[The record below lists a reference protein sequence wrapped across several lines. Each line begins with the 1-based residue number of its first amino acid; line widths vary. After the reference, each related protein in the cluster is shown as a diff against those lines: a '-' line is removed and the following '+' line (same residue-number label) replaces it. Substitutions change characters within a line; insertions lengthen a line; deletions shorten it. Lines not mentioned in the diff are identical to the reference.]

1 MPQSTFLYAVPSVLN
16 ISFPLQSDVGTL
28 THLHGPVQKSPSSKA
43 FHYGPRVHHFLLQ
56 ISTAFHVLTLES
68 LGLSLRI
75 THSRSIPWHCVADA
89 QSLACTWMKVKV
101 KVIQLCPTL
110 CDPSPWNSP
119 GQNTGVGSLSS
130 GDLPNPGIKPRS
142 PALQADSLPAKPQGK
157 PKNTEVGSLPLL
169 QGIFPAQELNQGLL
183 HCRRIQGSCQG
194 SCQGSPVSEWMNAT
208 NPIVFSV
215 TFANVLCIHFSL
227 FCVFIL
233 SFCAGLSDCTS
244 CLS

>member
-101 KVIQLCPTL
+101 KVTQLCPTL
-110 CDPSPWNSP
+110 CDPMDY
-119 GQNTGVGSLSS
+119 TVH
-130 GDLPNPGIKPRS
+130 GI
-142 PALQADSLPAKPQGK
+142 LQARILEWVAF
-157 PKNTEVGSLPLL
+157 L
-169 QGIFPAQELNQGLL
+169 QGIFPT
-183 HCRRIQGSCQG
+183 QGSNPDLLRCKQILYQL
-194 SCQGSPVSEWMNAT
+194 SHKGSPRILKWVAYLFSSRSSWPRNWARVSCIAGGFFT
-208 NPIVFSV
+208 NWAVREAHGFRS
-215 TFANVLCIHFSL
+215 CIL
-227 FCVFIL
+227 K
-233 SFCAGLSDCTS
+233 
-244 CLS
+244 

>member
-1 MPQSTFLYAVPSVLN
+1 MPQSTFLSAVPSVLN

-75 THSRSIPWHCVADA
+75 THSRSIPWQCSRHSGSSMYLNESESESHPVVSD
-89 QSLACTWMKVKV
+89 SLWPHG
-101 KVIQLCPTL
+101 LY
-110 CDPSPWNSP
+110 SPWNSP

-142 PALQADSLPAKPQGK
+142 PALQADSLSTELSGK
-157 PKNTEVGSLPLL
+157 PSTWMN
-169 QGIFPAQELNQGLL
+169 
-183 HCRRIQGSCQG
+183 
-194 SCQGSPVSEWMNAT
+194 EWMNVT

-215 TFANVLCIHFSL
+215 TFANVLCIIFSL
-227 FCVFIL
+227 FHVFIL
-233 SFCAGLSDCTS
+233 SFCAGLLDCIS

>member
-142 PALQADSLPAKPQGK
+142 PVLQADSLPAKLQGK
-157 PKNTEVGSLPLL
+157 PY
-169 QGIFPAQELNQGLL
+169 
-183 HCRRIQGSCQG
+183 
-194 SCQGSPVSEWMNAT
+194 MN
-208 NPIVFSV
+208 
-215 TFANVLCIHFSL
+215 
-227 FCVFIL
+227 
-233 SFCAGLSDCTS
+233 
-244 CLS
+244 